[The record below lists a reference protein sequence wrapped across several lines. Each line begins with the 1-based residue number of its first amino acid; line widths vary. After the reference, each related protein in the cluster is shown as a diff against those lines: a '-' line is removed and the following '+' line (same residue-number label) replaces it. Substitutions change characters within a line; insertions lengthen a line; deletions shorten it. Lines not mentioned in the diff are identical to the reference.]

1 MFVIKHTVSIIEKI
15 ETALMFQFN
24 SKYIKLTIKIF
35 QTDEMQF
42 AMQYILNL
50 LECVTHD
57 IARFEK

>member
-1 MFVIKHTVSIIEKI
+1 
-15 ETALMFQFN
+15 MFQFN

-50 LECVTHD
+50 LECVSHD

>member
-42 AMQYILNL
+42 AMQCILNL